1 MTVLLRPLI
10 NEKSTN
16 LIKSSWYTFGVEQ
29 DANKYTVAR
38 VVAEKF
44 KVDVLEVRIVNL
56 SSKTKAQ
63 RTRKGY
69 FNTSPVKKALVKVK
83 KGQKIAIFEMAKA
96 DSNEEEVKVVTAEGE
111 HIDTVDTKVKKSLL
125 RGTKVKIEKKQAAS
139 EQKQS
144 LSSKTKGDK

>member
-1 MTVLLRPLI
+1 MTVILRPLI
-10 NEKSTN
+10 NEKSTD

-29 DANKYTVAR
+29 DANKYTVAK

-69 FNTSPVKKALVKVK
+69 FKTSPVKKALVKVK

-96 DSNEEEVKVVTAEGE
+96 DSSEEVKVVTAEGE

-125 RGTKVKIEKKQAAS
+125 RGTKVKVEKKQAAS
-139 EQKQS
+139 ELKQS
-144 LSSKTKGDK
+144 LSGKKKGDK